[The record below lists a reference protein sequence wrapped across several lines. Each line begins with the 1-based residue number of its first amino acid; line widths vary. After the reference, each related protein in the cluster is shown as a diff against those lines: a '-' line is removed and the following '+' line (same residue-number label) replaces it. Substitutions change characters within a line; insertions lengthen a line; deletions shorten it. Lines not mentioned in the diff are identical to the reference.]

1 MNMKKAANNPT
12 LLGTVQDV
20 NGTSISVTLNSNQL
34 SGLTF
39 VNGQGYRIGQL
50 GTFVRIPIGYIDLF
64 GIVSQV
70 GASAVPENLAA
81 SSPYGNRWL
90 TIQLIGEGYR
100 KGNFQRGISQYPTID
115 DEVHLVSE
123 EDLANIYGEQ
133 KKQNH
138 LVRVGHITGSESIDA
153 LIDINK
159 LVTRHSAIV
168 GTTGSG
174 KSTTVAGI
182 LNALSDS
189 TKFPS
194 ARIIVLDIH
203 GEYGNALKDRAN
215 IYKINPETTATTEK
229 PLHIPYWAL
238 SADELVEITFGNF
251 GDNHKTKNLII
262 ERITQLKQEAFEKL
276 APENQEGITKENI
289 NADSPIPFSIHA
301 LWYELYCRE
310 FGTYF
315 SDNGKLPVEA
325 NWAYELDGA
334 GASILGDAVKGIPPS
349 FRKVKDVK
357 GDPEKIN
364 YLPNPLNM
372 RSQLENL
379 GAKLRIS
386 RFDFLFSPGEWKPS
400 LAGVVTKDLDL
411 LIKDWIGSEKPIT
424 ILDLSGVPSSLT
436 NNIVGILLRILYD
449 GLFWSRNLKEGGRL
463 RPLLIVMEE
472 AHSYLNDNIQGV
484 ASSIVQRIVKEGR
497 KYGIGA
503 MIVSQR
509 PSEINPTILSQC
521 GTFFAMRLSNHT
533 DRSHITGAITDNLEG
548 LTNMLP
554 ILRTGEA
561 LILGE
566 AVKLPMRTMIEA
578 PPKDKRPDSQDPIVC
593 DEEIDLD
600 KKYSQ
605 GGWNN
610 PLQTDLDYLPFIST
624 WRRQSP
630 TVSKQLNTDDMEHFS
645 AFESSNISLISYDAT
660 TETLEVT
667 FHNGAIYQY
676 LDVSSTKWDEFK
688 LADSKG
694 KFLHQ
699 QIKNQHR
706 FLKM

>member
-1 MNMKKAANNPT
+1 MNMKKAVNNPT

-81 SSPYGNRWL
+81 NSPYGNRWL

-138 LVRVGHITGSESIDA
+138 LVRIGHVAGSESIDA

-174 KSTTVAGI
+174 KSTTVAGL

-215 IYKINPETTATTEK
+215 IYKINPETTSTTEK

-238 SADELVEITFGNF
+238 SVDELVEITFGNF
-251 GDNHKTKNLII
+251 GDNHKTKNVII

-276 APENQEGITKENI
+276 DAANREGIAKENI

-310 FGTYF
+310 FATYF
-315 SDNGKLPVEA
+315 SANDNPPIEA
-325 NWAYELDGA
+325 NWAYELD
-334 GASILGDAVKGIPPS
+334 SSSNPIKGDAIKGIPPR
-349 FRKVKDVK
+349 FRKPKNIKADT
-357 GDPEKIN
+357 EKIN
-364 YLPNPLNM
+364 YLPDGLNM

-379 GAKLRIS
+379 GAKIRIS
-386 RFDFLFSPGEWKPS
+386 RFDFLFSPGDWKPT
-400 LAGVVTKDLDL
+400 LEGKVTKDLDKL
-411 LIKDWIGSEKPIT
+411 VKDWIGSEKPIT
-424 ILDLSGVPSSLT
+424 ILDLSGVPTTLT

-463 RPLLIVMEE
+463 RPLLLVMEE

-578 PPKDKRPDSQDPIVC
+578 PAKDKRPDSQDPIVC
-593 DEEIDLD
+593 DEQIDLD
-600 KKYSQ
+600 KKFSQ
-605 GGWNN
+605 GGWSN
-610 PLQTDLDYLPFIST
+610 PLQVDTDYLPFIST

-630 TVSKQLNTDDMEHFS
+630 IVSKQLNTDKMEHFS
-645 AFESSNISLISYDAT
+645 AFESSNISLLSYDAAS
-660 TETLEVT
+660 ETLQVT
-667 FHNGAIYQY
+667 FHNGGAYQY
-676 LDVSSTKWDEFK
+676 FDVSANKWDDFK
-688 LADSKG
+688 RADSKG
-694 KFLHQ
+694 QFLHQ
-699 QIKNQHR
+699 QIKDQHR
-706 FLKM
+706 FVKM

>member
-1 MNMKKAANNPT
+1 MKKAVNNPT

-138 LVRVGHITGSESIDA
+138 LVRVGHIAGSESIDA

-215 IYKINPETTATTEK
+215 IYKINPETTSTTEK

-276 APENQEGITKENI
+276 DVASQEGIVIENI
-289 NADSPIPFSIHA
+289 NADSPIPFSIHS
-301 LWYELYCRE
+301 LWYELYCKE

-315 SDNGKLPVEA
+315 SDSAKLPIEA
-325 NWAYELDGA
+325 NWAFELDAA
-334 GASILGDAVKGIPPS
+334 GNKILGNKEKAIPPR
-349 FRKVKDVK
+349 FRKVKNIKEDA
-357 GDPEKIN
+357 EKIN
-364 YLPNPLNM
+364 YLPDGLNM

-386 RFDFLFSPGEWKPS
+386 RFDFLFSPGDWKPKID
-400 LAGVVTKDLDL
+400 GTVTKDLDKL
-411 LIKDWIGSEKPIT
+411 VKDWIGSEKPIT
-424 ILDLSGVPSSLT
+424 ILDLSGVPTSLT

-463 RPLLIVMEE
+463 RPLLLVMEE
-472 AHSYLNDNIQGV
+472 AHSYLNDNFQGA

-509 PSEINPTILSQC
+509 PSEINSTILSQC

-533 DRSHITGAITDNLEG
+533 DRAHITGAITDNLEG

-600 KKYSQ
+600 KKFSQ
-605 GGWNN
+605 GGWSN
-610 PLQTDLDYLPFIST
+610 PLQADTDYLPFIST

-630 TVSKQLNTDDMEHFS
+630 TVSKQLNSENMEHYS
-645 AFESSNISLISYDAT
+645 AFESSNISLISYDEAT
-660 TETLEVT
+660 GTLQVN
-667 FHNGAIYQY
+667 FHNGGAYQY
-676 LDVSSTKWDEFK
+676 FDVSANKWDDFK
-688 LADSKG
+688 AAGSKG
-694 KFLHQ
+694 QFLHQ
-699 QIKNQHR
+699 QIKDQHR
-706 FLKM
+706 FVKM

>member
-1 MNMKKAANNPT
+1 MKRAVNNPT

-138 LVRVGHITGSESIDA
+138 LVRVGHIAGSESIDA

-189 TKFPS
+189 IKFPS
-194 ARIIVLDIH
+194 ARIIVLDLH

-215 IYKINPETTATTEK
+215 IYKINPETTSTTEK

-238 SADELVEITFGNF
+238 SADELLEITFGYF

-276 APENQEGITKENI
+276 DAASQEGIVKENI
-289 NADSPIPFSIHA
+289 NADSPIPFSIHS
-301 LWYELYCRE
+301 LWYELYCKE

-315 SDNGKLPVEA
+315 SDSAKLPIEA
-325 NWAYELDGA
+325 NWAFELDAA
-334 GASILGDAVKGIPPS
+334 GNKILGNKEKAIPPR
-349 FRKVKDVK
+349 FRKVKNIKEDS
-357 GDPEKIN
+357 EKIN
-364 YLPNPLNM
+364 YLPDGLNM
-372 RSQLENL
+372 RNQLENL

-386 RFDFLFSPGEWKPS
+386 RFDFLFSPGDWKPK
-400 LAGVVTKDLDL
+400 LDGTVTKDLDKL
-411 LIKDWIGSEKPIT
+411 VKDWIGSEKPIT
-424 ILDLSGVPSSLT
+424 ILDLSGVPTSLT

-463 RPLLIVMEE
+463 RPLLLVMEE

-521 GTFFAMRLSNHT
+521 GTFFCNATFQSHRQGSHHRSN
-533 DRSHITGAITDNLEG
+533 
-548 LTNMLP
+548 
-554 ILRTGEA
+554 
-561 LILGE
+561 
-566 AVKLPMRTMIEA
+566 
-578 PPKDKRPDSQDPIVC
+578 
-593 DEEIDLD
+593 
-600 KKYSQ
+600 Y
-605 GGWNN
+605 
-610 PLQTDLDYLPFIST
+610 
-624 WRRQSP
+624 
-630 TVSKQLNTDDMEHFS
+630 
-645 AFESSNISLISYDAT
+645 
-660 TETLEVT
+660 
-667 FHNGAIYQY
+667 
-676 LDVSSTKWDEFK
+676 
-688 LADSKG
+688 
-694 KFLHQ
+694 
-699 QIKNQHR
+699 
-706 FLKM
+706 